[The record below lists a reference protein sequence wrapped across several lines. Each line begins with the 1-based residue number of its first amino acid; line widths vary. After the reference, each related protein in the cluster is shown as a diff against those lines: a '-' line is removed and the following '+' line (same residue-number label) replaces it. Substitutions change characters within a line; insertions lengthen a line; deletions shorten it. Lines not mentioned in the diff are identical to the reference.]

1 MLKLIFLVSPIN
13 SCKSAAFNHPWG
25 VSAFVVGDADPT
37 HEQFAEVNPGSARGV
52 LVSIARLR
60 ADVNG
65 ADGPLHLQCRG
76 WGDCHTAAIG
86 NHVHGLYRA
95 AKLNSLDVCASI
107 SRVS

>member
-1 MLKLIFLVSPIN
+1 MSYVKTYLLGITEY
-13 SCKSAAFNHPWG
+13 HPSIPVNLQRSTTHG
-25 VSAFVVGDADPT
+25 VSACVVGDADPT
-37 HEQFAEVNPGSARGV
+37 HGSALGV

-76 WGDCHTAAIG
+76 WGVCHTAIG
-86 NHVHGLYRA
+86 NHAHGLYRA